1 MNIIKDRLNRNFEYL
16 RISITDKC
24 NYRCMYCMP
33 KDKFGS
39 NYTFLKKNHLLTYE
53 EIIEVSQ
60 TLKNYGLKKIRL
72 TGGEPLLRKNL
83 DLLINGLKH
92 HAQIDDVCMTTNG
105 SLLTRDNILIFKK
118 NGLDSITI
126 SLDSLSTS
134 INKIVNQVDSAHH
147 KVIDAIDHVINIF
160 GKVKINMVVINGVNN
175 SEIIPMIEKFL
186 DKNIEL
192 RFIEYMDVG
201 ETNDWV
207 MHDVLTSQKIY
218 DLISSKYKLEKLYD
232 KKDSTSEKWKIRGH
246 MLDIA
251 FISSITKPFC
261 SDCNRA
267 RLSADGKLFTC
278 LFSEKG
284 YDLTPYLRKK
294 DKYYNL
300 ENYFQKIWNNRSDQ
314 YSKLRFSI
322 KPIKNKKNKVE
333 MSYIGG

>member
-16 RISITDKC
+16 RVSITDKC

-39 NYTFLKKNHLLTYE
+39 NYIFLKKNHLLSYE
-53 EIIEVSQ
+53 EIIEVSK

-83 DLLINGLKH
+83 DLLINGLKY

-232 KKDSTSEKWKIRGH
+232 KKDSTSEKWKIKEH

-278 LFSEKG
+278 LFSDKG

>member
-39 NYTFLKKNHLLTYE
+39 NYTFLKKNHLLSYE

-186 DKNIEL
+186 DKNI
-192 RFIEYMDVG
+192 
-201 ETNDWV
+201 
-207 MHDVLTSQKIY
+207 
-218 DLISSKYKLEKLYD
+218 
-232 KKDSTSEKWKIRGH
+232 
-246 MLDIA
+246 
-251 FISSITKPFC
+251 
-261 SDCNRA
+261 
-267 RLSADGKLFTC
+267 
-278 LFSEKG
+278 
-284 YDLTPYLRKK
+284 
-294 DKYYNL
+294 
-300 ENYFQKIWNNRSDQ
+300 
-314 YSKLRFSI
+314 
-322 KPIKNKKNKVE
+322 
-333 MSYIGG
+333 

>member
-1 MNIIKDRLNRNFEYL
+1 MNFIKDRLNRNFEYL
-16 RISITDKC
+16 RVSVTDKC
-24 NYRCMYCMP
+24 NFRCMYCMP

-39 NYTFLKKNHLLTYE
+39 NYIFLKKNNLLTYE

-83 DLLINGLKH
+83 DLLINGLKY
-92 HAQIDDVCMTTNG
+92 HAKIDDVCMTTNG

-134 INKIVNQVDSAHH
+134 INKIVNQVDSAHQ
-147 KVIDAIDHVINIF
+147 KVLDAIDNVINIF

-207 MHDVLTSQKIY
+207 TNDVLTSKRIY
-218 DLISSKYKLEKLYD
+218 DLISSKYILEKLYD
-232 KKDSTSEKWKIRGH
+232 KKDSTSEKWKIKGY

-251 FISSITKPFC
+251 FISSISKPFC
-261 SDCNRA
+261 HDCNRA

-278 LFSEKG
+278 LFSDEG

-300 ENYFQKIWNNRSDQ
+300 ENYFQRIWSNRRDQ

-322 KPIKNKKNKVE
+322 KPIKNKKSKVE

>member
-134 INKIVNQVDSAHH
+134 INKIVNQVDSAHQ
-147 KVIDAIDHVINIF
+147 KVLDAIDHVINIF

-232 KKDSTSEKWKIRGH
+232 KKDSTSEKWKIKEH

-278 LFSEKG
+278 LFSDKG